1 MALKSENAGKQKI
14 LFSIFC
20 FAHVW
25 KLIATIDYYSQAD
38 EIAFLM
44 RYLQLLSLFYL
55 LFFMSISGTFTK
67 TKIPVMI
74 FVPSL
79 NK

>member
-14 LFSIFC
+14 LFSMFC

-25 KLIATIDYYSQAD
+25 KLTAAIDYYGQAD

-44 RYLQLLSLFYL
+44 RYLQLLSLF
-55 LFFMSISGTFTK
+55 LFYF
-67 TKIPVMI
+67 
-74 FVPSL
+74 
-79 NK
+79 